1 MIHTIELKNMKS
13 ISNQLKK
20 PNIQNRV
27 LKSNKKRRMKF
38 VKLNIELP
46 RQLKIKE
53 KIKKLKIKIN

>member
-13 ISNQLKK
+13 ISNLLKK